1 MLLDRLICGINH
13 EKWQQRLLAEGDK
26 LTYDKAHELLLAL
39 EAVEKEVK
47 DIAGEK
53 SVHQL
58 RLRSTKSQPP
68 VTPIVTERKA
78 EAVLSMWRI
87 ARRGQMSLSKSR
99 MLLLPQN
106 WPYCFSLSTE
116 GKATQIH
123 AGFETKGD
131 AQCC

>member
-26 LTYDKAHELLLAL
+26 LMYDKAHKRLLAL
-39 EAVEKEVK
+39 EAAEKEVK

-68 VTPIVTERKA
+68 SRPPSQGTRPKPLSCENGDPLLWGPRVPISIDR
-78 EAVLSMWRI
+78 
-87 ARRGQMSLSKSR
+87 
-99 MLLLPQN
+99 
-106 WPYCFSLSTE
+106 
-116 GKATQIH
+116 
-123 AGFETKGD
+123 
-131 AQCC
+131 